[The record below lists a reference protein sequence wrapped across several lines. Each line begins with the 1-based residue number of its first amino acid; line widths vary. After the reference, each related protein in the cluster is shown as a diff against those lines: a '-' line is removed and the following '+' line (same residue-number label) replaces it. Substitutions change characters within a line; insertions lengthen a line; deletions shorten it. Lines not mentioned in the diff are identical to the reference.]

1 MKRLKAEVRFLRA
14 YEYFVLSQF
23 YGAVPLVTRTLSLEE
38 ANQDRTP
45 KKIVVDFIIS
55 ELEEIVEDLPQVY
68 SDAETGRAT
77 KGAALGLKA
86 RLLLFEKYYDE
97 AAKAAMDLMNLDHYD
112 LFPDYEGIFKKENE
126 NNEEVIFDIQY
137 IRDHYPN
144 NIIGR
149 IAKISSG
156 GWSSV
161 NPLQSLVNAYECV
174 DGLTIDNS
182 PLYRA
187 DDPYQNRDPRFYATV
202 VYPGDTIEG
211 YIFDPLSDD
220 SRDSYRGEY
229 GTTGYVTK
237 KYVYPLGQH
246 DDMWNTGMNI
256 ILIRY
261 AEILLIY
268 AEAKIES
275 GNIDESVYDVLN
287 KIRRRAGMPEVD
299 KQKYNDMSTLREL
312 VRRERRVEL
321 AMEGLRTYDIYRW
334 RTAEE
339 VLQGPTYG
347 VRPGRLN
354 EQTSEVVFTSDEHIE
369 KEIRN
374 FDPGKHYLWPIP
386 QEEMDVNPAMMQNP
400 GY

>member
-1 MKRLKAEVRFLRA
+1 
-14 YEYFVLSQF
+14 
-23 YGAVPLVTRTLSLEE
+23 
-38 ANQDRTP
+38 
-45 KKIVVDFIIS
+45 
-55 ELEEIVEDLPQVY
+55 
-68 SDAETGRAT
+68 
-77 KGAALGLKA
+77 
-86 RLLLFEKYYDE
+86 
-97 AAKAAMDLMNLDHYD
+97 
-112 LFPDYEGIFKKENE
+112 
-126 NNEEVIFDIQY
+126 
-137 IRDHYPN
+137 
-144 NIIGR
+144 
-149 IAKISSG
+149 
-156 GWSSV
+156 
-161 NPLQSLVNAYECV
+161 
-174 DGLTIDNS
+174 
-182 PLYRA
+182 
-187 DDPYQNRDPRFYATV
+187 
-202 VYPGDTIEG
+202 
-211 YIFDPLSDD
+211 
-220 SRDSYRGEY
+220 
-229 GTTGYVTK
+229 
-237 KYVYPLGQH
+237 
-246 DDMWNTGMNI
+246 MNI

-339 VLQGPTYG
+339 VLQGPAYG

-354 EQTSEVVFTSDEHIE
+354 EQTGEVVFTSDEHIE